1 MNSEQGKTSNQYDSS
16 AAVTV
21 SSLML
26 DGANWG
32 LEEENPT
39 ENVFGSKAGDVVG
52 VELRNEETIF
62 KLDFNDMP
70 ALRANIRM
78 GFGGAGLLSADV
90 VEYKSVGD
98 KSGRVIKGVAIIT
111 KLPQMPSGRSYNGLI
126 FLPFKDFSFSIYMR
140 YEEGGMT
147 GRREAALADVL
158 LEAGEISIDEEAGKV
173 TGFEEDLYDP
183 QQRGPL
189 VRNKAER
196 EEYDE
201 QFPQHPLSRL
211 RACMQLVKD
220 SLVFAP
226 AVLEAE
232 QPV

>member
-1 MNSEQGKTSNQYDSS
+1 MSYEQSESAEWSNSSGP
-16 AAVTV
+16 VTV

-26 DGANWG
+26 DSTYWG
-32 LEEENPT
+32 LEEESPN
-39 ENVFGSKAGDVVG
+39 ENVFGSKGGDVVG
-52 VELRNEETIF
+52 VELRTEATIF
-62 KLDFNDMP
+62 QLDFNDIP

-90 VEYKSVGD
+90 VEYKSIGD
-98 KSGRVIKGVAIIT
+98 DSGRLIKGVAIIT

-158 LEAGEISIDEEAGKV
+158 LKAGEITIDEQAGKV
-173 TGFEEDLYDP
+173 SGFEEDLYDP
-183 QQRGPL
+183 HQRGPL

-211 RACMQLVKD
+211 RVCMQLVRD

-226 AVLEAE
+226 VVLAAE